1 MDTRQN
7 RDVQTLLH
15 TLLEKAGEEKILSTK
30 DLIQGLESIGADD
43 ARTELLYRGL
53 EEAGIRVD
61 ATDIVDILEAASE
74 QEPLAEELQRLE
86 EEPLE
91 EDEDIAEGLDTND
104 PVRLYLKEIGSIPML
119 EWEEEQELARRMRQG
134 DEGAYQRMI
143 ESNLRL
149 VVSIAKRYLGRGLS
163 FLDLI
168 QDGNIGLIRSVRKFD
183 PERGFKFST
192 YATWWIRQAI
202 SRSIA
207 DHSRTIRIPVHMVDV
222 MNRVTRSAY
231 NLAQELGR
239 EPSTEEI
246 ALKVD
251 MTPTRV
257 AELMQMAL
265 EPISMQTPVG
275 DEEDTNLGDF
285 IRAEASAEPARVVD
299 RKLMQE
305 DIERMLKSLSPR
317 AELIVR
323 MRYGM
328 EDGNVY
334 TLEEIGER
342 LGVTRERVRQIEA
355 KTLRQL
361 RIRSL
366 SKKFKLYWEEN

>member
-7 RDVQTLLH
+7 VGVKELLRTLIG
-15 TLLEKAGEEKILSTK
+15 KAGDKKILSTK
-30 DLIQGLESIGADD
+30 ELIQGLEDIGADD
-43 ARTELLYRGL
+43 EQTELLYRGL
-53 EEAGIRVD
+53 ESAGIRVD
-61 ATDIVDILEAASE
+61 ATDIVDILEEASE
-74 QEPLAEELQRLE
+74 AEPLPEELL
-86 EEPLE
+86 LM
-91 EDEDIAEGLDTND
+91 EDEPIPEPEELTEGLNTND
-104 PVRLYLKEIGSIPML
+104 PVRLYLKEIGNIPML
-119 EWEEEQELARRMRQG
+119 DAAEEYEVACRMQQG
-134 DEGAYQRMI
+134 DEASYQRMI

-149 VVSIAKRYLGRGLS
+149 VVSVAKRYLGRGLS

-168 QDGNIGLIRSVRKFD
+168 QEGNIGLIRSVRKFD
-183 PERGFKFST
+183 PSKGFKFST

-207 DHSRTIRIPVHMVDV
+207 DQSRTIRIPVHMVDT
-222 MNRVTRSAY
+222 MNRVTRTAY
-231 NLAQELGR
+231 TLTQELGR
-239 EPSTEEI
+239 EPSSQEI
-246 ALKVD
+246 ADKLG
-251 MTPTRV
+251 MTVEKV
-257 AELMQMAL
+257 AELMQMSL

-275 DEEDTNLGDF
+275 DEEETNLGDF
-285 IRAEASAEPARVVD
+285 IRAEASTEPSRVVD
-299 RKLMQE
+299 RKLMGE
-305 DIERMLKSLSPR
+305 EIDRMLRSLSPR
-317 AELIVR
+317 AELILR

-361 RIRSL
+361 RIRSF

>member
-7 RDVQTLLH
+7 VGVQKLLQTLIEL
-15 TLLEKAGEEKILSTK
+15 AGENKILSTK
-30 DLIQGLESIGADD
+30 DLIRGLEEIQADD
-43 ARTELLYRGL
+43 AQTELLYKGL
-53 EEAGIRVD
+53 EAAGIRVD
-61 ATDIVDILEAASE
+61 ATDIVDILEAATDDD
-74 QEPLAEELQRLE
+74 PMPEELLLVE
-86 EEPLE
+86 EEPV
-91 EDEDIAEGLDTND
+91 EDDEALSEGLSTND
-104 PVRLYLKEIGSIPML
+104 PVRMYLKEIGSISMMDPA
-119 EWEEEQELARRMRQG
+119 EEREVALRMAQG
-134 DEGAYQRMI
+134 DESAYQRMI

-149 VVSIAKRYLGRGLS
+149 VVSIAKRYLGRGMS

-168 QDGNIGLIRSVRKFD
+168 QEGNIGLIRSVRKFD
-183 PERGFKFST
+183 PEKGFKFST

-207 DHSRTIRIPVHMVDV
+207 DHSRTIRIPVHMVET
-222 MNRVTRSAY
+222 MNKVTRTAY
-231 NLAQELGR
+231 YLTQELGR

-246 ALKVD
+246 ANQLD
-251 MTPTRV
+251 MTVSRV
-257 AELMQMAL
+257 AELMQMSL

-275 DEEDTNLGDF
+275 DEDETNLGDF
-285 IRAEASAEPARVVD
+285 IRAEDSSEPAKVVD
-299 RKLMQE
+299 RKLMRE
-305 DIERMLKSLSPR
+305 EIEHMLKSLSPR
-317 AELIVR
+317 AELILR

-361 RIRSL
+361 RIRSF